1 MDELAETMNSQMY
14 AMVATMQ
21 MAMAPRY
28 GTCVVSGDFPM
39 PVLEELYQ
47 TLLKKEDL
55 LHETMKLFG
64 YKHRLSKYYHPRDK
78 QRYPTVDISLIE
90 GPPDL
95 NNIPLPVMV
104 VLLFNGIFR
113 TRAAAQAKAAAT
125 KAAKRAREDDVD
137 KQESTLH
144 SLKRQRDYLQT
155 PPESAP
161 AAPDGDEYEAGG
173 F

>member
-1 MDELAETMNSQMY
+1 MDELAETMNAQMD

-28 GTCVVSGDFPM
+28 GACVASGDFPM

-78 QRYPTVDISLIE
+78 RRYPDVDIRDWQ
-90 GPPDL
+90 GPSDL
-95 NNIPLPVMV
+95 CLPTPVMV
-104 VLLFNGIFR
+104 VLLFNGIFQA
-113 TRAAAQAKAAAT
+113 RATAQAKAAAT
-125 KAAKRAREDDVD
+125 KAAKRARGDDVET
-137 KQESTLH
+137 KESNLH
-144 SLKRQRDYLQT
+144 AVKRQREHLQT